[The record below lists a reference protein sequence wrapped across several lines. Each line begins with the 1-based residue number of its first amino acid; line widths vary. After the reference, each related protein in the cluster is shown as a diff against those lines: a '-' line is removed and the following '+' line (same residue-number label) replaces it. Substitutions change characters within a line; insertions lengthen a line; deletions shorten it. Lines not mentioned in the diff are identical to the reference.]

1 MPRGKLEGK
10 DERKKDRVRSL
21 RVCSV
26 AIRNFLNMRLLRALT
41 GVN

>member
-1 MPRGKLEGK
+1 MLVAVVTLKLFLI
-10 DERKKDRVRSL
+10 L
-21 RVCSV
+21 RVSKIGECSV